1 MKIKSDPRQF
11 VLTGRAGEYAV
22 AAQLLLRSVVPA
34 FPAVD
39 TGIDLLTTPSG
50 CRIQVKA
57 AHLCTTPAIVRKNTE
72 GVYRFS
78 FPQHYFRNTSNRGPV
93 NRVRTPRRQFEEYCD
108 IVVLW
113 GVDQNRF
120 WVVPS
125 NLLNGLQGIDL
136 GPNNERSFS
145 KDVPEMRE
153 MVRLGYEQAEIAKHF
168 NISQASVSIRLK
180 RAGCKIYL
188 SSRTLA
194 IRQCEG
200 IWDPIVDF
208 GRVETIVLPPEP
220 VLNSVEISEVK
231 EK

>member
-1 MKIKSDPRQF
+1 MKTKTDPKQF
-11 VLTGRAGEYAV
+11 VMTGSAGEHAV
-22 AAQLLLRSVVPA
+22 AAQLLLRSVVPC

-39 TGIDLLTTPSG
+39 VGVDLYTTAG
-50 CRIQVKA
+50 CRIQIKS

-78 FPQHYFRNTSNRGPV
+78 FPQHYYRNSSNRGPV
-93 NRVRTPRRQFEEYCD
+93 NHVRIKRRQFEEFCD
-108 IVVLW
+108 VVVLW
-113 GVDQNRF
+113 GIDQNRF
-120 WVVPS
+120 WIVPAK
-125 NLLNGLQGIDL
+125 LLNGLQGIDL

-153 MVRLGYEQAEIAKHF
+153 MVRLGYEQSEIASHF
-168 NISQASVSIRLK
+168 GISQASVSIRLK

-208 GRVETIVLPPEP
+208 GRSESIVLPKPETM
-220 VLNSVEISEVK
+220 SVDIPEVK
-231 EK
+231 EN

>member
-1 MKIKSDPRQF
+1 MKSKLDPSQYA
-11 VLTGRAGEYAV
+11 LTGGAGEHTV
-22 AAQLLLRSVVPA
+22 VAQLMLRGVVPC

-39 TGIDLLTTPSG
+39 VGVDLYTVAG
-50 CRIQVKA
+50 CRIQVKS

-78 FPQHYFRNTSNRGPV
+78 FPQHIFRNSSTRGV
-93 NRVRTPRRQFEEYCD
+93 VKSVKRVRRQFEEYCD
-108 IVVLW
+108 VVVLW
-113 GVDQNRF
+113 GIDQNRF
-120 WVVPS
+120 WVVPAK
-125 NLLNGLQGIDL
+125 LLNGLQGIDL

-153 MVRLGYEQAEIAKHF
+153 MVRLGYEQSEIAAHF
-168 NISQASVSIRLK
+168 GISQASVSTRLK

-208 GRVETIVLPPEP
+208 GRNASIILPEP
-220 VLNSVEISEVK
+220 AQNLAETSEAIK
-231 EK
+231 ES

>member
-1 MKIKSDPRQF
+1 MKHKADPHQF
-11 VLTGRAGEYAV
+11 VLTGKAGEYAV

-34 FPAVD
+34 FLAVD
-39 TGIDLLTTPSG
+39 TGVDLLATPSG

-57 AHLCTTPAIVRKNTE
+57 VHLCTTAAIVRKNTE

-78 FPQHYFRNTSNRGPV
+78 FPQHYFRTTANRGPV
-93 NRVRTPRRQFEEYCD
+93 NAIRHKRRQFEEYCD
-108 IVVLW
+108 VVVLW
-113 GVDQNRF
+113 GIDQNRF
-120 WVVPS
+120 WVVPAK
-125 NLLNGLQGIDL
+125 LLTGLQGIDL

-153 MVRLGYEQAEIAKHF
+153 MVKLGYEQSEIAAHF
-168 NISQASVSIRLK
+168 GISQASVSIRLK

-208 GRVETIVLPPEP
+208 GRSESIILPEPAPSSVET
-220 VLNSVEISEVK
+220 SEVK
-231 EK
+231 ES